1 MLHSSGRLRATQS
14 APVNGKPYIS
24 STNASGLT
32 INDYCKQKGFS
43 RNAYYYWLRR
53 VRSKVLADSGFVEV
67 PKPEIVQEHP
77 SVSGQTITIKTGHLQ
92 ISLPLSIPKDTL
104 AMVIEV
110 TAHAE

>member
-1 MLHSSGRLRATQS
+1 MDTKLATTQIRMQNW
-14 APVNGKPYIS
+14 AAVIKER
-24 STNASGLT
+24 NASGLT
-32 INDYCKQKGFS
+32 INDYCKQKGIS

-53 VRSKVLADSGFVEV
+53 VRSEVLADSGFVEV
-67 PKPEIVQEHP
+67 PKPEMVQEPP
-77 SVSGQTITIKTGHLQ
+77 SVSGQTITIKTRHLQ

>member
-1 MLHSSGRLRATQS
+1 MDTKLATTQIRMQNW
-14 APVNGKPYIS
+14 AAVIKER
-24 STNASGLT
+24 NASGLT
-32 INDYCKQKGFS
+32 INDYCKQKGIS

-53 VRSKVLADSGFVEV
+53 VRSEVLADSGFVEV
-67 PKPEIVQEHP
+67 PKPEMVQESP
-77 SVSGQTITIKTGHLQ
+77 SVSGQTITIKTRHLQ

>member
-1 MLHSSGRLRATQS
+1 MDTKLATTQIRMNNW
-14 APVNGKPYIS
+14 AAVIKER
-24 STNASGLT
+24 NASGLT
-32 INDYCKQKGFS
+32 INDYCKQKGIS

-53 VRSKVLADSGFVEV
+53 VRSEVLTDSGFVEV

-77 SVSGQTITIKTGHLQ
+77 SVSGQTITIKTRHLQ

-110 TAHAE
+110 TAHVE